1 MRNLVSA
8 LEQISSLKMVN
19 YNHTT
24 ILTDVGIRQYKQAMS
39 SSAVI
44 QGFND
49 GTYNKKQFED
59 VLRKMTRPLRS
70 LLSDQDSSQQPA
82 LVTAADTLASSS
94 HHSADSEDRQK

>member
-1 MRNLVSA
+1 
-8 LEQISSLKMVN
+8 MVICN
-19 YNHTT
+19 DTT

-44 QGFND
+44 QGFKD
-49 GTYNKKQFED
+49 GTYDKKLFRD
-59 VLRKMTRPLRS
+59 KLREWSRPLRS

-94 HHSADSEDRQK
+94 HHSADSRDKQTMNKTKSCCIL

>member
-1 MRNLVSA
+1 M
-8 LEQISSLKMVN
+8 
-19 YNHTT
+19 
-24 ILTDVGIRQYKQAMS
+24 GIRLYKQAMS

-49 GTYNKKQFED
+49 GTYDKKLFKD
-59 VLRKMTRPLRS
+59 MLREMSRPLRS

-94 HHSADSEDRQK
+94 HHSADSNDEQK

>member
-1 MRNLVSA
+1 
-8 LEQISSLKMVN
+8 MVD
-19 YNHTT
+19 YNDTT
-24 ILTDVGIRQYKQAMS
+24 ILTDVGIRQVKQAMS

-49 GTYNKKQFED
+49 GTYDKKQFED
-59 VLRKMTRPLRS
+59 GLREWSRPLRS

-94 HHSADSEDRQK
+94 HHC